1 MLQKHN
7 VARSSNYF
15 GKVAAGFL
23 VIALVMV
30 EMFSVPKNYFLLGS
44 IVATTCMVC
53 VAFLVSPEFAS
64 LFKPSWKTL
73 AVGIGSALVLYL
85 IFVGGNDLVRSASP
99 LGVNESNE
107 NSIYSLFASTPIAL
121 RVVVFILDAFG
132 FESYFRGVLQP
143 VFSKRIGIGSAFV
156 VAFIDASI
164 HISSLNPLFVVT
176 TFFADSVWGLNYH
189 FSKELS
195 SNIASHLLWDIL
207 IFIVIPI
214 S

>member
-1 MLQKHN
+1 MLLQHISRDSSYF
-7 VARSSNYF
+7 ARVTAS
-15 GKVAAGFL
+15 FL
-23 VIALVMV
+23 VVALAMV

-53 VAFLVSPEFAS
+53 VAFMVSSDFAS
-64 LFKPSWKTL
+64 LFKPSWRTL
-73 AVGIGSALVLYL
+73 AIGASSAIILYL
-85 IFVGGNDLVRSASP
+85 IFVGGNELVRTVSP
-99 LGVNESNE
+99 LGVNASNE

-132 FESYFRGVLQP
+132 FETYFRGVLQP
-143 VFSKRIGIGSAFV
+143 IFAKKIGIGSAFV
-156 VAFIDASI
+156 VALIDASI

-176 TFFADSVWGLNYH
+176 TFIADSVWGLNYH

-195 SNIASHLLWDIL
+195 SNIASHLLWDML